1 MIDATDLTTIEV
13 RTQYVKPLILRILA
27 KTNLSCHASTLL
39 GIHYC
44 PSTSTTDEVHSST
57 TTASSTCNDEKVIG
71 TLYQE
76 IKLYKDEF
84 TVDDGGD
91 SSSQIANTSYA
102 QMLEEAAALSA
113 YMTRQEH
120 TLIATIASSSLLL
133 FLVPQCDYLNFLHS
147 YFTSTSSDKE
157 TYSQI
162 ETLEERITNSMLWN
176 RDSTIQG
183 GSSFPYSALRMR
195 STTGDD
201 NDDGFTTAYFYRY
214 LHQGLSAYLSC
225 GTIFC
230 SNKSM
235 ITKKACDD
243 LIQLIAMAICP
254 VMKQNFL
261 NADSETS
268 TTSSP
273 LKEYSMLPF
282 SFQLSYID
290 RLQLLRVCKDLAV
303 IPTKNVT
310 SLKQLR
316 ESIFGFA
323 SYVAHSDREAA
334 IAYEALNNVPINEKD
349 EFSIQIEFQKLLQAL
364 VESKSSHIIS
374 SIGVCIERT
383 ILLYKGNKSF
393 VLQLLTNGSLE
404 EVDSNKNEVMDNK
417 STDAAEENA
426 PKRQKRSAD
435 NFKPFRLVAILN
447 AGRMI
452 FASTTSRWEDIDT
465 SAAIKL
471 IQSATVFLQCSS
483 ENQLDVIKAAS
494 DFLTTALS
502 QEKSYLSDK
511 SNVKHIFTYVR
522 QSFISSVNNGM
533 TSRIIDALKPLIV
546 TCSRQSG
553 TFAVSL
559 LTFTIKTYSSQKR
572 LLWKLAAYVAIGN
585 PSIVSKRMAEFG
597 KDSSDDEDT
606 VTYKI
611 RTILSCAN
619 RAESDASPSNEM
631 QHCLSFANRVNI
643 KWVLFKLV
651 RHAFQTSS
659 YSFAHTILDKQLVH
673 SCSRQNSFIWLN
685 ALSKM
690 AQGEEILA
698 INGSKGITQSMELL
712 SSCSSLLTS
721 LDALELGKFNFQ
733 LEFIRLRLDTL
744 NLISIARSLCV
755 EILMTEGTSFNKNDR
770 SSLFRKNVQQSFS
783 LIVSRYRKMY
793 RLYGLHRCEQTRSTL
808 RTIISM
814 VRLLNDFATQ
824 AFVQELESASTDAR
838 EVSSSCDKS
847 HAINFALTRL
857 RTDILEQMKKS
868 RQKDDVVSRA
878 SGLLLVIDAILKL
891 SIPIPSGFFVIK
903 PISRAIVNISADP
916 NMLPKVLS
924 HGDEHGVTVDLESGA
939 EIIEVTP
946 GLAAEVILSGVLPDT
961 FISMAAVSFSEIT
974 AWCKL
979 QYQGIL
985 YEEDETAESDAGVSN
1000 GMTQH
1005 AVSDS
1010 VSVPAQSTSL
1020 LPGGKFMLSIPFEPL
1035 LREGYYKVTVEL
1047 GCRDVRH
1054 SMWIIPTSSP
1064 LEVFLRV
1071 DDERSL

>member
-13 RTQYVKPLILRILA
+13 RNQYVKPLILRILA
-27 KTNLSCHASTLL
+27 KTNLSRHASTLL

-44 PSTSTTDEVHSST
+44 PTSTTDEVHST
-57 TTASSTCNDEKVIG
+57 TTASTCNDEKVIG

-76 IKLYKDEF
+76 IELYKDEF

-91 SSSQIANTSYA
+91 SSSQNANTYA

-147 YFTSTSSDKE
+147 YFTSTSSAKE
-157 TYSQI
+157 TSSHI
-162 ETLEERITNSMLWN
+162 IDTLEERITNSMLWS

-183 GSSFPYSALRMR
+183 GSTFPYSASRMG

-201 NDDGFTTAYFYRY
+201 NDDGFTTSHFYRF

-230 SNKSM
+230 SNKSI
-235 ITKKACDD
+235 ITKQACDD

-261 NADSETS
+261 NAESETC

-282 SFQLSYID
+282 SFQLSHMD
-290 RLQLLRVCKDLAV
+290 RLQLLQVCKDLAV
-303 IPTKNVT
+303 IPTKNIT

-334 IAYEALNNVPINEKD
+334 TAYEALCNVPINEKD

-364 VESKSSHIIS
+364 VESKSSQISS
-374 SIGVCIERT
+374 SIGVCIEKA
-383 ILLYKGNKSF
+383 ILMYKGNKSF
-393 VLQLLTNGSLE
+393 VLQLFTNSLLE
-404 EVDSNKNEVMDNK
+404 ESNKNEAMDNK

-447 AGRMI
+447 AARMI
-452 FASTTSRWEDIDT
+452 FASMTSRWEDVDT
-465 SAAIKL
+465 SAATKL
-471 IQSATVFLQCSS
+471 MQSATVFLQCSS
-483 ENQLDVIKAAS
+483 ENQLDVIKSAS

-511 SNVKHIFTYVR
+511 ANVKHIFSYVR
-522 QSFISSVNNGM
+522 QSFMSSANNDM

-546 TCSRQSG
+546 TCSGQSG
-553 TFAVSL
+553 TFAVSV
-559 LTFTIKTYSSQKR
+559 LTFTVKTYSSQKR

-585 PSIVSKRMAEFG
+585 PSIVSKRLSDFG
-597 KDSSDDEDT
+597 EDSSDDEDT
-606 VTYKI
+606 ATYKI

-619 RAESDASPSNEM
+619 GAESDASSPNEM
-631 QHCLSFANRVNI
+631 QRCFSIAERVSS

-651 RHAFQTSS
+651 RHAFQTSN

-673 SCSRQNSFIWLN
+673 SCSRQNSFTWLK

-698 INGSKGITQSMELL
+698 INGSTGITQSMELL

-721 LDALELGKFNFQ
+721 LDALEHGKFNFQ

-744 NLISIARSLCV
+744 NLISIARSLCA
-755 EILMTEGTSFNKNDR
+755 EMLMTEGTTFNKNDR
-770 SSLFRKNVQQSFS
+770 SSLFQKNVQQSFS

-808 RTIISM
+808 RTLISM

-824 AFVQELESASTDAR
+824 VFVPERESASIDAR
-838 EVSSSCDKS
+838 KMSSCDKS
-847 HAINFALTRL
+847 HAINIALTRL
-857 RTDILEQMKKS
+857 RNDILEQMKKS
-868 RQKDDVVSRA
+868 RQKDDVISRA

-903 PISRAIVNISADP
+903 PMSRAIVNISADP
-916 NMLPKVLS
+916 NMLPKTLS
-924 HGDEHGVTVDLESGA
+924 HSDEHGVTVDAESGA
-939 EIIEVTP
+939 EIIDVTP

-961 FISMAAVSFSEIT
+961 FIQMAAVSFFEIT

-979 QYQGIL
+979 QYQGNL
-985 YEEDETAESDAGVSN
+985 YEEDETADSDAGVSN

-1005 AVSDS
+1005 VVSDGG
-1010 VSVPAQSTSL
+1010 SVPVQSTSL
-1020 LPGGKFMLSIPFEPL
+1020 LPGGKFMLSIPFEPML
-1035 LREGYYKVTVEL
+1035 QEGYYKVTVEL

-1054 SMWIIPTSSP
+1054 GMWIIPTSSP